1 MKRRVLGLVAA
12 VVLAGVGT
20 AALVA
25 YVRSARADAVAGE
38 DQTEVLMVT
47 DAIAQGASAEA
58 VRDRLRLVMV
68 PERLVMAQVVTSWE
82 QFDALVAA
90 DSTLMAASDLM
101 PGDQLSAGRLVP
113 RRQLV
118 RAEVP
123 PGLQELT
130 VAVEPERA
138 VGGELRPGEVVG
150 VVVSTDTPEPSSDLR
165 LTEVPVV
172 AVQITTADRARLGL
186 AGDDSDETTVDP
198 TVADAPERQVLVT
211 LAVTTAQAETV
222 VAALEYGEVWFTR
235 HAPGVTL
242 R

>member
-1 MKRRVLGLVAA
+1 MKRRYLGLVAA
-12 VVLAGVGT
+12 VVLAGIGT

-38 DQTEVLMVT
+38 AQTEVLVV
-47 DAIAQGASAEA
+47 AEA
-58 VRDRLRLVMV
+58 IEQGTPADAMRGRLNLITVPVRLVAD
-68 PERLVMAQVVTSWE
+68 EALTSWD
-82 QFDALVAA
+82 QFDARVAQDA
-90 DSTLMAASDLM
+90 TLMAAADLL
-101 PGDQLSAGRLVP
+101 PGDQLWPQRLVP

-150 VVVSTDTPEPSSDLR
+150 VVVSLEVPEPSSSLL
-165 LTEVPVV
+165 LTDVPVI
-172 AVQITTADRARLGL
+172 AVQITSADRARLGL
-186 AGDDSDETTVDP
+186 ADDTGDDDSADP
-198 TVADAPERQVLVT
+198 TVSDAPERQVLVT
-211 LAVTTAQAETV
+211 LAVTTSQAEQV
-222 VAALEYGEVWFTR
+222 VAALEFGQVWFTR
-235 HAPGVTL
+235 HDQGETL

>member
-1 MKRRVLGLVAA
+1 MRRRVLGLVAA

-38 DQTEVLMVT
+38 AQIEVLVVGA
-47 DAIAQGASAEA
+47 DVAQGTPVDV
-58 VRDRLRLVMV
+58 VRTRVNLVTV
-68 PERLVMAQVVTSWE
+68 PERLAIPGVLTSWNE
-82 QFDALVAA
+82 FDALMAQ
-90 DSTLMAASDLM
+90 DTTLVAASDLLT
-101 PGDQLSAGRLVP
+101 GDQLSARRLVP

-123 PGLQELT
+123 AGLQELT

-150 VVVSTDTPEPSSDLR
+150 VVMSR
-165 LTEVPVV
+165 EVPQPTSAQVLTGV
-172 AVQITTADRARLGL
+172 PVIAVQITSADRSRLGL
-186 AGDDSDETTVDP
+186 GSEDGDDESMDP
-198 TVADAPERQVLVT
+198 TVADAPESRVLVT
-211 LAVTTAQAETV
+211 LAVTTLQAEQLV
-222 VAALEYGEVWFTR
+222 EALEFGQVWFTR
-235 HAPGVTL
+235 HTSGEVL